1 MSISELYDSG
11 FRKRNSD
18 HFAAI
23 VRVAMSDGVITD
35 SEMEFINRLAR
46 NLDITEDEYKAILKD
61 HGSHPINPPV
71 SYDSRLERLYDL
83 TRMVWADG
91 VKEDAQVK
99 LLHKFCVGLGFHAVN
114 AKYVTL
120 KALELVKNEVSLE
133 EFQYGIKNM
142 NR

>member
-11 FRKRNSD
+11 FRKRNTD

-35 SEMEFINRLAR
+35 SEKEFIDRLAS
-46 NLDITEDEYKAILKD
+46 NLDVTETDYKAILKD

-71 SYDSRLERLYDL
+71 SYNSRLERLFDL
-83 TRMVWADG
+83 TRMIWADG
-91 VKEDAQVK
+91 VKGEAQEK

-114 AKYVTL
+114 VKYIAD
-120 KALELVKNEVSLE
+120 KALELVKNEVTLE

-142 NR
+142 NQ

>member
-1 MSISELYDSG
+1 MSISDLYDSG
-11 FRKRNSD
+11 FRKRNTD

-35 SEMEFINRLAR
+35 SEKEFIDRLAR
-46 NLDITEDEYKAILKD
+46 NLDVTEADYKAILKD

-71 SYDSRLERLYDL
+71 SYDHRLERLYDL

-91 VKEDAQVK
+91 VKEDAQEK

-114 AKYVTL
+114 AKYIAD
-120 KALELVKNEVSLE
+120 KALELVKNEVSLD
-133 EFQYGIKNM
+133 EFIYGIKNM
-142 NR
+142 NQ